1 MANLSQEWEVAEL
14 KNVPTKYKAGEIREI
29 EAEVGVFIGL
39 RGINIT
45 LKGMYNFFKFLFK
58 I

>member
-1 MANLSQEWEVAEL
+1 VANLSQDWEVAEL
-14 KNVPTKYKAGEIREI
+14 KQVPTKYKAGEIRDI

-45 LKGMYNFFKFLFK
+45 LKGISIWLVR
-58 I
+58 